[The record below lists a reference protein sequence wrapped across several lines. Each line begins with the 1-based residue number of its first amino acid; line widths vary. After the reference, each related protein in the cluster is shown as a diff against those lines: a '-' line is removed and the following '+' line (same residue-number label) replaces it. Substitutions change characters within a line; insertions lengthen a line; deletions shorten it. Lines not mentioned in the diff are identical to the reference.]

1 MNTTLDTTNWA
12 QYPLTVNGIDFVSK
26 VDTNGS
32 MYKQIAVLPQGIF
45 DSMNKGAILEII
57 GDPSELTYDELVL
70 ELERI
75 NEGASQAVI
84 ELAQSNCRGVAEMS
98 DPSAIILLIKR
109 KEKTNAINR
118 NRNN

>member
-12 QYPLTVNGIDFVSK
+12 HYPLTVNGIDFVSK
-26 VDTNGS
+26 VDTNSS
-32 MYKQIAVLPQGIF
+32 MYNKIKVLPAGIF

-75 NEGASQAVI
+75 NEGASQAII
-84 ELAQSNCRGVAEMS
+84 ELA
-98 DPSAIILLIKR
+98 
-109 KEKTNAINR
+109 
-118 NRNN
+118 

>member
-12 QYPLTVNGIDFVSK
+12 QFPLTVNGVNFVSK

-32 MYKQIAVLPQGIF
+32 MYKQIKVLPAGIF

-57 GDPSELTYDELVL
+57 GDPSEMTYDELVM

-84 ELAQSNCRGVAEMS
+84 ELA
-98 DPSAIILLIKR
+98 
-109 KEKTNAINR
+109 
-118 NRNN
+118 

>member
-84 ELAQSNCRGVAEMS
+84 ELA
-98 DPSAIILLIKR
+98 
-109 KEKTNAINR
+109 
-118 NRNN
+118 